1 MTERVKET
9 VSLCASAFLLT
20 VSAVNVAADAVSE
33 RGVGRWQDPR
43 ETAMEESDTA
53 RTNETRAPNAS
64 RATSRWYG
72 QNPFMVV
79 SAPETAPGVRGAPP
93 LASHGRAERAPV
105 AQVPVAQVPVA
116 QVPVEEASGEA
127 LRGQDIGS
135 LAARVQWL
143 NQVTLRVMDELDV
156 VHPPPLKKLFAQVNN
171 SGLAGELEGAG
182 KVFRSV
188 ASDLQ
193 EGFVGLVGT
202 IESISRGEDSGI
214 HLPEHARADKG
225 SPVGADSD
233 AVADARE
240 KRDGV

>member
-1 MTERVKET
+1 M
-9 VSLCASAFLLT
+9 
-20 VSAVNVAADAVSE
+20 
-33 RGVGRWQDPR
+33 
-43 ETAMEESDTA
+43 
-53 RTNETRAPNAS
+53 
-64 RATSRWYG
+64 
-72 QNPFMVV
+72 
-79 SAPETAPGVRGAPP
+79 
-93 LASHGRAERAPV
+93 
-105 AQVPVAQVPVA
+105 
-116 QVPVEEASGEA
+116 
-127 LRGQDIGS
+127 RGQDIGS

-156 VHPPPLKKLFAQVNN
+156 VHPPPLKKLFAQVSN